1 MLSNTLG
8 ANGVAVAS
16 KKLFRFDMDYLLVAI
31 LFLLVLFSAKAMAF
45 SITAPDSIE
54 INDKAIFY
62 VELINDSASAVDLKV
77 SFHSPAN
84 ATVVVPKQLAPNSK
98 TTAKISIINNFKED
112 RQISGLVEVHFGT
125 KIITK
130 DINLIFSSTTN
141 NTTSSDSALSG
152 LFSFGSVL
160 LSSGTSLTEFN
171 LFTPLDWVIFILLV
185 IICAVLLVSF
195 IARIKRRA

>member
-1 MLSNTLG
+1 MLSNTIG
-8 ANGVAVAS
+8 ANGVSTAS
-16 KKLFRFDMDYLLVAI
+16 KKLLSLDVDYLLVAV

-45 SITAPDSIE
+45 SVNAPTSVE
-54 INDKAIFY
+54 INDKTVFY
-62 VELINDSASAVDLKV
+62 VELTNDSPTVVDLKV
-77 SFHSPAN
+77 NFYSPAN
-84 ATVVVPKQLAPNSK
+84 ATVVVPNQLAPNSK
-98 TTAKISIINNFKED
+98 TNAKITIINNFKDD
-112 RQISGLVEVHFGT
+112 RQISGLVEAHFGT

-130 DINLIFSSTTN
+130 DINLIFSSTN